1 MTTKIHVRVDGN
13 GKPISM
19 LLTPGECHESQMA
32 QALLEQGAIKQRRGR
47 PRKRPKRLVA
57 DKAYGSRAFRQFLR
71 RRGIRLTLPRKSNER
86 RRGPFDKAIYRQRNQ
101 VERFF
106 NRLKQN
112 RRIATRYEKRAVN
125 YLAMLTIA
133 AILIWL

>member
-1 MTTKIHVRVDGN
+1 VTTKIHVRVDGN
-13 GKPISM
+13 GKPISI

-32 QALLEQGAIKQRRGR
+32 QALLEHGAVKQPHGR
-47 PRKRPKRLVA
+47 PRKRPRRIVA
-57 DKAYGSRAFRQFLR
+57 DKAYGSRAFRHFLR
-71 RRGIRLTLPRKSNER
+71 TRGIRITLPRKANER
-86 RRGPFDKAIYRQRNQ
+86 RHGPFDKAIYRQRNQ

-133 AILIWL
+133 AILI